1 VNYRRDSSKHPQPN
15 CTLRRL
21 SRISQHDQVIIG
33 CGRTNVL
40 VAQYLPADLRATIIT
55 NSPTAAVALKDLSN
69 RSDPYGGRLYQ
80 DSLVTVGAAPL

>member
-1 VNYRRDSSKHPQPN
+1 M
-15 CTLRRL
+15 
-21 SRISQHDQVIIG
+21 
-33 CGRTNVL
+33 L